1 MIQPSLEGKVKIKKL
16 SQLPQGGSCKAGVLV
31 DKNAGWRNKCPVF
44 DPDKCI
50 GCHQCYL
57 YCPDGAIKK
66 KGKKKI
72 TIDYDFC
79 KGCGICEKI
88 CRVGAIKLKEES

>member
-66 KGKKKI
+66 KGKKI
-72 TIDYDFC
+72 TIDTDFC
-79 KGCGICEKI
+79 KGCGICIKV
-88 CRVGAIKLKEES
+88 CPFDAIKWEDET

>member
-88 CRVGAIKLKEES
+88 CRVGAIKMEDES

>member
-66 KGKKKI
+66 NGKKKI

-88 CRVGAIKLKEES
+88 CRVGAIKMEDES